1 MLSLLLVFNKNI
13 FKFFSASMSDTVN
26 INWYNSHKQKDYG
39 VLNTKECDQHDEEL
53 LFQCRAKEGRK
64 EGTTPN
70 CL

>member
-1 MLSLLLVFNKNI
+1 
-13 FKFFSASMSDTVN
+13 MSDTVN